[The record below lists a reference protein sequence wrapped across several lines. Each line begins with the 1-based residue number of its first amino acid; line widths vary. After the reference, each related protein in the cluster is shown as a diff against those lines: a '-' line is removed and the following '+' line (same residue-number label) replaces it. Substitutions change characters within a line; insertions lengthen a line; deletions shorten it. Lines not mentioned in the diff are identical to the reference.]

1 VGRYIVRRL
10 LQMIPVLLVATM
22 AIYYLNFAL
31 PGDPIRAL
39 GGDRP
44 LPPDIISGLRD
55 RYNLDDPFLVQYFK
69 WLGGILTGDLGETFR
84 GQEVSQI
91 LRERWPVTIRLALL
105 ALLFEAVFGI
115 LLGVAAALRRN
126 SRFDNI
132 SLGAT
137 TLLIAVP
144 TFVLAFT
151 AQYVFGVKLG
161 WFPVAGISDGFSSYI
176 LPAMVL
182 AALSLAYVMRLTRT
196 SMLENLR
203 SDFRRTA
210 IAKGLPEGQVTR
222 KHVLRNSLIPV
233 ITFLAT
239 DLGALMGGAIV
250 TEGVFNIPGVGNALF
265 QAIRLQEGTTV
276 VGISVVLILIYLF
289 ANLAADIIV
298 AFLDP
303 RIRYE

>member
-1 VGRYIVRRL
+1 VGRYIARRL
-10 LQMIPVLLVATM
+10 LQMIPVFLLATM

-31 PGDPIRAL
+31 PGDPIAAL
-39 GGDRP
+39 GGDKP
-44 LPPDIISGLRD
+44 LSPDVVAQLRD
-55 RYNLDDPFLVQYFK
+55 QYNLDDPFIVQYLK
-69 WLGGILTGDLGETFR
+69 WLGGILTGDFGLTFR
-84 GQEVSQI
+84 GQEVSEI
-91 LRERWPVTIRLALL
+91 LSDRWPVTIKLGLL

-115 LLGVAAALRRN
+115 LLGVAAALKRN
-126 SRFDNI
+126 SRFDNL
-132 SLGAT
+132 SLAFT

-144 TFVLAFT
+144 TFVLGFT
-151 AQYVFGVKLG
+151 AQYIFGVKLG
-161 WFPVAGISDGFSSYI
+161 WFPVAGIQDGLQSYI

-196 SMLENLR
+196 SVIENVR

-210 IAKGLPEGQVTR
+210 IAKGLSPRQVTS

-233 ITFLAT
+233 VTFLAT

-250 TEGVFNIPGVGNALF
+250 TEGVFNIPGVGNAIF
-265 QAIRLQEGTTV
+265 QGIKLQEGTTV
-276 VGISVVLILIYLF
+276 VGISVVLIIIYLF
-289 ANLAADIIV
+289 ANLAADIMV

>member
-1 VGRYIVRRL
+1 
-10 LQMIPVLLVATM
+10 
-22 AIYYLNFAL
+22 
-31 PGDPIRAL
+31 
-39 GGDRP
+39 
-44 LPPDIISGLRD
+44 
-55 RYNLDDPFLVQYFK
+55 
-69 WLGGILTGDLGETFR
+69 
-84 GQEVSQI
+84 
-91 LRERWPVTIRLALL
+91 
-105 ALLFEAVFGI
+105 
-115 LLGVAAALRRN
+115 
-126 SRFDNI
+126 
-132 SLGAT
+132 
-137 TLLIAVP
+137 
-144 TFVLAFT
+144 
-151 AQYVFGVKLG
+151 
-161 WFPVAGISDGFSSYI
+161 
-176 LPAMVL
+176 MVL